1 MKGILNNDEIN
12 NITIQDIAEYAKLNN
27 VDVAELSNEESERI
41 MNEIKLN
48 KKQKAIR
55 KFVNEHHITTE
66 GKPRKIYAP
75 SSENG
80 LWYTQDPNNLK
91 NKIRGKSE
99 DIIYQKLYEIYADA
113 SQYTIEAWYKIG
125 VDYRKR
131 KSNPRQSTF
140 DRHERTKKTY
150 FTEEFLSMDIRDIT
164 SSYIWNYI
172 RDAQEEHQMSL
183 SEVKQL
189 KGTLNLVFEAASDPE
204 IGCRDYNPIT
214 TINPMGLFKNN
225 AKALVDIE
233 TKKEFSAFSDEQIA
247 TLRNIFQERIN
258 ENRTIRYDRC
268 KYALMGLLASY
279 TGMRASELPALK
291 WEDIKSNH
299 IHLHQMQVR
308 HDGEHGENR
317 FEIVPWLKEEKG
329 CPRGGR
335 IIPFISPNIS
345 QVLDLIKEVQA
356 NFGIVSEMV
365 FPDSDSLSYER
376 SLYKICKKL
385 GYNTTNNHAFRKGF
399 NMWMLSIGLNVAD
412 RARILGHSTVVNLEK
427 YTVIADNWIE
437 NTIQKT
443 QIS

>member
-1 MKGILNNDEIN
+1 MLPNCKGVETLTVFHQRIRHNQEVQRISLFHNSLPIKVVSFFIRRSRFSTTKQFSNTVSNVSKANYINTESIYHFCGRWIFYFSISIEIDGNIHTSFIKESCEFMKGILNNDEIN

-80 LWYTQDPNNLK
+80 LWYTQDPNNQK
-91 NKIRGKSE
+91 NKIRGKNE

-225 AKALVDIE
+225 A
-233 TKKEFSAFSDEQIA
+233 
-247 TLRNIFQERIN
+247 
-258 ENRTIRYDRC
+258 
-268 KYALMGLLASY
+268 
-279 TGMRASELPALK
+279 
-291 WEDIKSNH
+291 
-299 IHLHQMQVR
+299 
-308 HDGEHGENR
+308 
-317 FEIVPWLKEEKG
+317 
-329 CPRGGR
+329 
-335 IIPFISPNIS
+335 
-345 QVLDLIKEVQA
+345 
-356 NFGIVSEMV
+356 
-365 FPDSDSLSYER
+365 
-376 SLYKICKKL
+376 
-385 GYNTTNNHAFRKGF
+385 
-399 NMWMLSIGLNVAD
+399 
-412 RARILGHSTVVNLEK
+412 RILGHSTVVNLEK

-443 QIS
+443 QVS